1 MPLERRMSR
10 ENYLPDQIVELKQIC
25 FTPGRVFQPGK
36 YIAGELPDTAF
47 MMGLVEQLPPVR
59 GKNDELEDPPKPV
72 KPLAPPPS
80 SGLTPRIEFGAP
92 ESPKSDEDEGIYV

>member
-10 ENYLPDQIVELKQIC
+10 DNFLPDEVVELKQIC

-47 MMGLVEQLPPVR
+47 TMGLVEQLPPVR
-59 GKNDELEDPPKPV
+59 GQSAELDSPPKPAN
-72 KPLAPPPS
+72 LPPS
-80 SGLTPRIEFGAP
+80 TPTPRIEFGTP
-92 ESPKSDEDEGIYV
+92 EPPKSDEDEGIYL